1 MCSIFGFLGMEDK
14 ALLKRMGS
22 VSEHRGPDQSGT
34 YIDKNVCLG
43 HKRLSIIDL
52 SVKGKQPILNENGSV
67 VIVCNGEIYNFQEL
81 KKRLEEKHKFISKT
95 DSETVLHAYEEL
107 GADCLKYFNGMF
119 GFAIWNSNKKK
130 LFMAVDRVGIKPIY
144 YIKIKDKFL
153 FASEIK
159 SLLQY
164 EEIKRE
170 VNEKALTKYLTF
182 RYSPDNE
189 TLFKNIKKLEPGHYL
204 IYDAKNKT
212 TKIKKYW
219 DIYNIDPKNYSESY
233 YRKMTLKL
241 LKDSVKKRLV
251 SDVPLG
257 THLSGGLDSSAIV
270 ALMSGLNKDV
280 ETFTVEFEGEG
291 FYNESKYASIVA
303 DYFST
308 NHHPLKVKA
317 DAAEILPKAIWH
329 LDEPVSDPTIIAQY
343 LISQLTKKHVTVIL
357 NGEGGDEVFAGYMM
371 YKVMQKTENYKN
383 LLPKVAKEKLIPF
396 AINKVPNKILDKFF
410 KYSSEFGEKGKERFK
425 EYMKNLDNREKSHLL
440 LQNIFDKD
448 EKRELYTKRLMES
461 ENQKALEETYEKY
474 FENITKKNYLNKIT
488 YMDLK
493 TRLPYYLLH
502 KVDKMSMAHAIE
514 ARVPFLDHRLVE
526 FSFKIPTKYKIK
538 EGGKYILKK
547 AFKDM
552 LPKEIIKREKQ
563 PFLVPINRWYEEKLK
578 ELAPQIFEQ
587 SEIFKRYFNPYAIKK
602 IKENYEKSKFYY
614 GRQIWVLLSFALW
627 HKMYIERDNIRK
639 PNLNINSFLK

>member
-1 MCSIFGFLGMEDK
+1 MCSIFGFLGFEDK

-22 VSEHRGPDQSGT
+22 VSEHRGPDQSGN

-52 SVKGKQPILNENGSV
+52 SIKGKQPMLNEDGSL
-67 VIVCNGEIYNFQEL
+67 VIVYNGEIYNFQDI
-81 KKRLEEKHKFISKT
+81 KKRLEEKGHRFISRT
-95 DSETVLHAYEEL
+95 DSETVLHSYEEF
-107 GADCLKYFNGMF
+107 DESCLKYFNGMF
-119 GFAIWNSNKKK
+119 AFAIWDSNKKK
-130 LFMAVDRVGIKPIY
+130 LFLAVDRVGIKPIY

-164 EEIKRE
+164 EEVKRE

-182 RYSPDNE
+182 RYTPDNE

-204 IYDAKNKT
+204 IYDAKTKT
-212 TKIKKYW
+212 ITIKKYW
-219 DIYNIDPKNYSESY
+219 DIYNIEPKNYSESY
-233 YRKMTLKL
+233 YKKMTLKL
-241 LKDSVKKRLV
+241 LKDSVKKRLI

-270 ALMSGLNKDV
+270 ALMSELNKDV
-280 ETFTVEFEGEG
+280 ETFTVEFESEG
-291 FYNESKYASIVA
+291 FYNESKYARIVA

-329 LDEPVSDPTIIAQY
+329 LDEPISDPTIIAQY

-371 YKVMQKTENYKN
+371 YKVMQKTEKYKN
-383 LLPKVAKEKLIPF
+383 ILPKAAKTLIPK
-396 AINKVPNKILDKFF
+396 IISKTPNKILNKFF
-410 KYSSEFGEKGKERFK
+410 KYSSEFGEKGKERFE
-425 EYMKNLDNREKSHLL
+425 EYMQSLDNREKSHLL

-448 EKRELYTKRLMES
+448 EKKELYTKKLMEI
-461 ENQKALEETYEKY
+461 ENKNETEKEFKKY
-474 FENITKKNYLNKIT
+474 FENVTKKNYLNKIT

-514 ARVPFLDHRLVE
+514 ARVPFLDHRLIE
-526 FSFKIPTKYKIK
+526 FSFKIPAKYKMK
-538 EGGKYILKK
+538 QGGKYILKK
-547 AFKDM
+547 AFKDR

-563 PFLVPINRWYEEKLK
+563 PFLVPLNKWYEEKLK
-578 ELAPQIFEQ
+578 ELAPQIFERA
-587 SEIFKRYFNPYAIKK
+587 EVFKKYFDIKAINSIAEK
-602 IKENYEKSKFYY
+602 YEKSKFYY
-614 GRQIWVLLSFALW
+614 GRQIWSLLSFALW